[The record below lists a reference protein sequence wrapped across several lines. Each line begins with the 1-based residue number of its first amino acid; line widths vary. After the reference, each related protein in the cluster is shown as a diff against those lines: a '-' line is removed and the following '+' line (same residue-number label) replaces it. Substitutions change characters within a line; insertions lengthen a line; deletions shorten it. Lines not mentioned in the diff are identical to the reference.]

1 MTYVLN
7 AFKIWFGKCGALEP
21 WRRDDQG
28 DRMSRGIVGR
38 WFVAVLGAASVLI
51 SGCAYSADPD
61 ELPGIYRNGKTGG
74 EITLDSDGTFTATD
88 LSTDEHSG
96 PADFQG
102 RWRFIDSSGSDF
114 VYLNIEGR
122 DIGEVSGVQLYAR
135 GGGKVAFSLP
145 DGSWSLVLTKVSA
158 Q

>member
-1 MTYVLN
+1 MN
-7 AFKIWFGKCGALEP
+7 AFKIWFGRCSALEP

-28 DRMSRGIVGR
+28 DGMRRGIGGR
-38 WFVAVLGAASVLI
+38 WLVAVLGAASVLI

-61 ELPGIYRNGKTGG
+61 ELPGVYRNGKTGG

-88 LSTDEHSG
+88 LSTDEGSD
-96 PADFQG
+96 PADFHGQ
-102 RWRFIDSSGSDF
+102 WDFVDSGDSFSDDF
-114 VYLNIEGR
+114 VYLNIEERG
-122 DIGEVSGVQLYAR
+122 IGEVSGVQLYAR
-135 GGGKVAFSLP
+135 GEGEVAFSLP